1 MYSRIQG
8 TGSCLPDK
16 VVTNDDLSQRMDTS
30 DEWIRVRTGV
40 RERHIAEPDETTCD
54 LAETA
59 ARRALEASGVSAG
72 ELSMIVM
79 ATTTPD
85 LVFPNTA
92 CLLQERLD
100 AGGCA
105 AFDLQA
111 ACSGFTY
118 GLSIADKFVRG
129 GGNGPA
135 LVVGAE
141 TLSRMIDWEDR
152 STAVLFGDG
161 AGAVVLGASEEPGLL
176 GSHLHAD
183 GAYKHLAWTDVGVSK
198 GFTDGPNGGIAIR
211 LRGTELFKFAV
222 RKFEE
227 LAKETL
233 EAAGLGLEEVDWF
246 IPHQANERI
255 TRAVASALGL
265 PDERV
270 ISTIGHQ
277 ANTSAATIPLA
288 LDEFVRAGRISRGDL
303 ILMEAFGSGATWGS
317 VLLRC

>member
-1 MYSRIQG
+1 MYSRILG
-8 TGSCLPDK
+8 TGSCLPEK
-16 VVTNDDLSQRMDTS
+16 VVTNDDLSRRMDTS

-40 RERHIAEPDETTCD
+40 RERRIAEPGETTCD
-54 LAETA
+54 FAEKA
-59 ARRALEASGVSAG
+59 ALRALEASGVSPG
-72 ELSMIVM
+72 DLSMILM

-92 CLLQERLD
+92 CLLQERL
-100 AGGCA
+100 GVSGCA

-118 GLSIADKFVRG
+118 GLSIADKFVRAG
-129 GGNGPA
+129 EAGPI
-135 LVVGAE
+135 LVLGAE
-141 TLSRMIDWEDR
+141 TISRMVDWEDR

-161 AGAVVLGASEEPGLL
+161 AGAVVLGASEEPGMLASRL
-176 GSHLHAD
+176 RAD
-183 GAYKHLAWTDVGVSK
+183 GHYKHLAWTDVGVSR
-198 GFTDGPNGGIAIR
+198 GFKDGPNGGIAIK
-211 LRGTELFKFAV
+211 LKGTELFKFAV

-233 EAAGLGLEEVDWF
+233 EEAGLGLEEVDWF

-270 ISTIGHQ
+270 VSTIARH

-288 LDEFVRAGRISRGDL
+288 LDEWVRAGRISRGDL

-317 VLLRC
+317 ALLRY